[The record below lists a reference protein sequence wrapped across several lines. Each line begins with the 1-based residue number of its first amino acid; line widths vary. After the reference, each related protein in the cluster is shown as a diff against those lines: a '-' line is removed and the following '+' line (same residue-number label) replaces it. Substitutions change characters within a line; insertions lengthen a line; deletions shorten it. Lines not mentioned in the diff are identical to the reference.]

1 LNREDRMRNLLELR
15 NMLKTRID
23 ELEKEL
29 LSLRSM
35 LDALDDILLEATIT
49 TADRLTSPAAVP
61 GEVTKVEERKRPPA
75 PQEVEER
82 EVLSGEERIGR
93 ILVNRAKGIL
103 ILEVER
109 DVRAD
114 SGPIGWLSRRLRE
127 LRRSSPGVAYN
138 VEAEDGALRRIVVRG
153 VPADE
158 MDRLVNEMRWAIDR
172 AYRNP

>member
-1 LNREDRMRNLLELR
+1 MNREDRMRNLLELR

-29 LSLRSM
+29 LRLRSM

-49 TADRLTSPAAVP
+49 TADRLTPPATVP
-61 GEVTKVEERKRPPA
+61 EEVAKVEERQRPPA
-75 PQEVEER
+75 PQEVEES
-82 EVLSGEERIGR
+82 EILSGEEKIGR
-93 ILVNRAKGIL
+93 LLVNRGKGIL
-103 ILEVER
+103 ILETER

-114 SGPIGWLSRRLRE
+114 SGPIGWLTRRLRE

-138 VEAEDGALRRIVVRG
+138 IEVEGGALRRIVVRG
-153 VPADE
+153 VPADD

>member
-1 LNREDRMRNLLELR
+1 MNREDRMRNLLELR
-15 NMLKTRID
+15 SMLKTRID

-29 LSLRSM
+29 LRLRSM

-61 GEVTKVEERKRPPA
+61 EEVAKVEERQRPPA
-75 PQEVEER
+75 PQEVEEM
-82 EVLSGEERIGR
+82 EILSGEERIGR
-93 ILVNRAKGIL
+93 ILVNRARGIL

-114 SGPIGWLSRRLRE
+114 SGPIGRLTRRLRE
-127 LRRSSPGVAYN
+127 LRRSLSGVAYN
-138 VEAEDGALRRIVVRG
+138 VEAEEGALRRIVVRG
-153 VPADE
+153 VPPGE
-158 MDRLVNEMRWAIDR
+158 MDRLVNEVRWAIDR